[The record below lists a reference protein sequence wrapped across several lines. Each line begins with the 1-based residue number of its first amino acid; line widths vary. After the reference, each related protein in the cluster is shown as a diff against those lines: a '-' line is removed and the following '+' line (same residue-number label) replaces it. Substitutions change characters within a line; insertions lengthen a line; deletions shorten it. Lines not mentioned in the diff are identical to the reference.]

1 MAEGMEKFDEE
12 GVQKITELFGDEM
25 QNLLDRLSAVAD
37 AGSAYKAFDGQNENE
52 NGKVK
57 FIIETAGIE

>member
-1 MAEGMEKFDEE
+1 MIFETHAHYD
-12 GVQKITELFGDEM
+12 
-25 QNLLDRLSAVAD
+25 
-37 AGSAYKAFDGQNENE
+37 FDGQNENE